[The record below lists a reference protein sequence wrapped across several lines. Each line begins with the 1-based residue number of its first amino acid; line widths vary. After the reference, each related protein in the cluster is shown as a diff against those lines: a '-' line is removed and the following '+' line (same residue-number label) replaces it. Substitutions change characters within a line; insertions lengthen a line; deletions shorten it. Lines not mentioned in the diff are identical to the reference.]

1 MAKQYILSHTL
12 PYDCDFDIPP
22 TEKWNLIPL
31 TFSPAELET
40 PSMIENNGSGTGFQ
54 DWT

>member
-22 TEKWNLIPL
+22 IEKLNLISL
-31 TFSPAELET
+31 TLSPAEFGT
-40 PSMIENNGSGTGFQ
+40 PSIIENSVSGTGFQ